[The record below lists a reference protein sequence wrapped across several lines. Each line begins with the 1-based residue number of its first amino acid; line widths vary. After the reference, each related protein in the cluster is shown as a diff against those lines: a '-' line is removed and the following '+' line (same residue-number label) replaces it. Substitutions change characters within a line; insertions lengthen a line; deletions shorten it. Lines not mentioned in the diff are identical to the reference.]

1 MLHVNFAAP
10 LRKLRYKIWFLFIPI
25 FKIKS
30 GFGEISVKAI
40 TPASRMLPY
49 VLRKTWRL
57 ELMRRIF
64 AFRSGVFIDVGAN
77 TGQTLF
83 DYLESG
89 SSCGYFG
96 FEPNPE
102 CVVLLNHIMQ
112 RNKLNNVSIIPAG
125 FADGNTVLR
134 LFVADKS
141 DSDSGGSLIEDF
153 RPKKQ
158 LNSLHVPVYRFDD
171 IRDRLGI
178 DKISLIKID
187 TEGAELV
194 CLLGMKQTLLTC
206 RPWIIVEVLHRDPH
220 ADGTEYNKRLNEIVI
235 LIKAAGYCLNKIQKT
250 KDESS
255 IISLQLLDDFPRAV
269 WSEENRHECDYLLT
283 PSEEIADVQGLNF
296 VSN

>member
-1 MLHVNFAAP
+1 MSHVSFATP
-10 LRKLRYKIWFLFIPI
+10 LRKLRYKIGFLFVPT
-25 FKIKS
+25 FKVKT
-30 GFGEISVKAI
+30 GFGAISVKAI
-40 TPASRMLPY
+40 TPASRTLPY
-49 VLRKTWRL
+49 VWKNTWRL
-57 ELMRRIF
+57 ELMKKIF
-64 AFRSGVFIDVGAN
+64 AFRQGVFIDVGAN
-77 TGQTLF
+77 TGQTLL

-89 SSCGYFG
+89 SNCGYFG

-141 DSDSGGSLIEDF
+141 DADSGGSLIEDF

-158 LNSLHVPVYRFDD
+158 LKSLNVPVYRFDD
-171 IRDRLGI
+171 IRDDLGI

-194 CLLGMKQTLLTC
+194 CLSGMKQTLLTR

-220 ADGTEYNKRLNEIVI
+220 ADSTEYNKRLDEIVI
-235 LIKAAGYCLNKIQKT
+235 LIKSAGYCLNQIQKT

-269 WSEENRHECDYLLT
+269 WSLENKHECDYLLT

-296 VSN
+296 VPS